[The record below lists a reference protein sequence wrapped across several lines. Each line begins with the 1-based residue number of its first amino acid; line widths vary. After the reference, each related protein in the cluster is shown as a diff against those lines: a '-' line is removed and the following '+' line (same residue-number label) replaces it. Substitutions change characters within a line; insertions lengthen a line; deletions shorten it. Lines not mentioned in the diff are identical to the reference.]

1 VSAPARQDLDQD
13 LDPRRWRALA
23 VCVTA
28 LFATLLDVSIVTVA
42 LPSVGRGTGANAAQL
57 QWVISGYALAFGMV
71 PIIGGRLGDDR
82 GRRRVLLIG
91 IAAFTAFSAVV
102 GLAPNAA
109 VLVVARAL
117 QGLASGLIN
126 PQVSGIVQQLFP
138 QRERGRAFG
147 AIGTAVGIASAAGP
161 VVGGLIVALGGETW
175 GWRLCFLVN
184 LPVGLTA
191 FVLCRAWLPNPPPS
205 GARRALDLPGAAL
218 LAVGVFGVL
227 FPFVQYDASRDA
239 RLAVLLV
246 PALLVLAA
254 FLWWERGPARRRGHP
269 LIDLGLF
276 RVRSYAGGVGLALL
290 FFCGY
295 TGTPLVLAFF
305 LQDGL
310 GYSALRSGLTAS
322 AFAVGATVAAPLA
335 GRLLPRLGSRVLV
348 TGLACFAV
356 GTAASALVAVGT
368 AGIVPPAAVGL
379 FLLVPLLVAGLGG
392 GAVITPNQALSLA
405 EVPVAG
411 GSTAGGTLQTAQRIG
426 NAVGAAVIS
435 AVFYAGVR
443 GAPPAAGPAREAH
456 YGHAYAVALCVSV
469 LLTLSALALSLRLR
483 WDAARLERRVAAAG
497 H

>member
-1 VSAPARQDLDQD
+1 M
-13 LDPRRWRALA
+13 
-23 VCVTA
+23 
-28 LFATLLDVSIVTVA
+28 
-42 LPSVGRGTGANAAQL
+42 
-57 QWVISGYALAFGMV
+57 ISGYALAFGMV

-82 GRRRVLLIG
+82 GRRRVLLVG
-91 IAAFTAFSAVV
+91 IAAFTGFSVLV
-102 GLAPNAA
+102 GLAPSAGI
-109 VLVVARAL
+109 LVVARAL

-147 AIGTAVGIASAAGP
+147 VIGTVVGVASAAGP
-161 VVGGLIVALGGETW
+161 VVGGVIVALGGETW

-184 LPVGLTA
+184 LPVGLA
-191 FVLCRAWLPNPPPS
+191 SFLLCRAWLPNPPRS
-205 GARRALDLPGAAL
+205 GLRRPLDLPGAGL
-218 LAVGVFGVL
+218 LALGVFGRAV
-227 FPFVQYDASRDA
+227 PVVEYDATRDL
-239 RLAVLLV
+239 RLAALLV
-246 PALLVLAA
+246 PALVVLAA
-254 FLWWERGPARRRGHP
+254 FLWWEHGPARRRGHP

-276 RVRSYAGGVGLALL
+276 RVRSYAGGVALALL

-310 GYSALRSGLTAS
+310 GFSALQSGLTAS

-348 TGLACFAV
+348 AGLSSFAV
-356 GTAASALVAVGT
+356 GTAASAVVALWTAGSLAPVAVGLALT
-368 AGIVPPAAVGL
+368 L
-379 FLLVPLLVAGLGG
+379 PLLVAGLGG

-435 AVFYAGVR
+435 AVFYAAVR
-443 GAPPAAGPAREAH
+443 GAPASGAARQEQ
-456 YGHAYAVALCVSV
+456 YGQAYALALCVSV
-469 LLTLSALALSLRLR
+469 LLTLCALALALWTRR
-483 WDAARLERRVAAAG
+483 RAADPSAA